1 MKQFDNLRSAK
12 LSRET
17 METKV
22 RVALNLD
29 GEGLIKVQL
38 GIPFVEHMLI
48 LMGYRAGLNL
58 EIEATGDL
66 DVDDHHVTEDVAIVL
81 GKTFLMALG
90 KKMGIRRYG
99 SVMMPMDEV
108 LVAVAVD
115 ISGRS
120 CFVSNYS
127 PKRESVGALSTEMIS
142 HFFRT
147 FSAEA
152 RITLHMNFL
161 NQGENEHHR
170 VEALFKGVGQALGQA
185 IERVDGRSGVVPSTK
200 GVLEGSG

>member
-1 MKQFDNLRSAK
+1 MKQFNNLRSAE

-38 GIPFVEHMLI
+38 GIPFLEHMLI
-48 LMGYRAGLNL
+48 LMGYRAGLDL

-81 GKTFLMALG
+81 GKTLLMALG
-90 KKMGIRRYG
+90 NKMGIRRYG

-115 ISGRS
+115 IA
-120 CFVSNYS
+120 
-127 PKRESVGALSTEMIS
+127 VGALVSS
-142 HFFRT
+142 F
-147 FSAEA
+147 
-152 RITLHMNFL
+152 
-161 NQGENEHHR
+161 
-170 VEALFKGVGQALGQA
+170 
-185 IERVDGRSGVVPSTK
+185 PC
-200 GVLEGSG
+200 